1 MFAMLVE
8 INVKEGKE
16 SEFLEVFTRNH
27 LGTRSE
33 PGNVRFD
40 VLRDPIVKT
49 RFYAYE
55 VYQSEQA
62 LSAHRTTAHYQRCVE
77 ELESLMS
84 RPRSKRVFNWV
95 LPEIP
100 DE

>member
-8 INVKEGKE
+8 INIQEGKE

-27 LGTRSE
+27 VGTRNE
-33 PGNVRFD
+33 PGNMRFD
-40 VLRDPIVKT
+40 VLRDPVVKT

-55 VYQSEQA
+55 VYKSEQA
-62 LSAHRTTAHYQRCVE
+62 LSEHRTTAHYQRCVK
-77 ELESLMS
+77 ELEPIMS
-84 RPRSKRVFNWV
+84 RARSKRVFNWV
-95 LPEIP
+95 LPEQP